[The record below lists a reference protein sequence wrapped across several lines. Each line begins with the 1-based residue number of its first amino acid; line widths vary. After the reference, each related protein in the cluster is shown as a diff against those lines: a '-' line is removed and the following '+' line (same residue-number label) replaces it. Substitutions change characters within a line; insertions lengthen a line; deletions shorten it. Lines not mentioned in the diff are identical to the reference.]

1 MFAVVSLEAFILLTT
16 LSLLSIRV
24 LLLVICV
31 IMSTFCQGFGALPY
45 LKVED
50 PSRRARRHRR
60 PCRRRRPIR
69 TETTTVLVL
78 VLVLVLVSQGTH
90 LTRRY

>member
-1 MFAVVSLEAFILLTT
+1 MFAVVSLEAFIVLILIV
-16 LSLLSIRV
+16 LRLLSIRV
-24 LLLVICV
+24 LVLVICV
-31 IMSTFCQGFGALPY
+31 IRSTFCQGLSGARPY

-50 PSRRARRHRR
+50 PSRRARRRRR

-78 VLVLVLVSQGTH
+78 VLVSQGTH
-90 LTRRY
+90 LTHRY

>member
-1 MFAVVSLEAFILLTT
+1 MFVFAVVSQKAFIVLTT
-16 LSLLSIRV
+16 LSLLSQLV
-24 LLLVICV
+24 LVLVICV
-31 IMSTFCQGFGALPY
+31 IRSTFCQGLSGARPY

-78 VLVLVLVSQGTH
+78 VLVSQGTH